1 MRTNI
6 IIDDKLMTET
16 LRVTGVKTKR
26 EAVELGL
33 RTLVRL
39 SKQAEVKRW
48 RGKVQWLGDLE
59 RIRRDK

>member
-6 IIDDKLMTET
+6 VIDDKLMTET

-33 RTLVRL
+33 RW
-39 SKQAEVKRW
+39 S
-48 RGKVQWLGDLE
+48 
-59 RIRRDK
+59 